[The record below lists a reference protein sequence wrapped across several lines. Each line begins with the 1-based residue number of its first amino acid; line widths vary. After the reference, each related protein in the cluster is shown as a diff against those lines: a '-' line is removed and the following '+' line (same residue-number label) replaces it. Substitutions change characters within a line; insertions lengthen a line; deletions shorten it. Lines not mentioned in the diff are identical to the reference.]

1 MLIGVHGA
9 RDCVRRKYLRP
20 SSMSNATN
28 RAGTGQLI
36 GVRMQPDELAA
47 IDCYRRDLPGVPSR
61 PEAMRRLCVQALDP
75 RADNS
80 AAPALRPLR
89 EIVRDFFDADP
100 SRVGIFLRGRDEDTT
115 PAEAVEIS
123 FSPEDDTSFSILQRA
138 ARDVLEAYRRFA
150 KAGDPAARELC
161 ARMHTILDDKAIADQ
176 DQYLTTFA
184 KGSRRGRQ
192 R

>member
-1 MLIGVHGA
+1 MLIGAHGA
-9 RDCVRRKYLRP
+9 RDCVRRKHLRP
-20 SSMSNATN
+20 RSMSDAAN

-89 EIVRDFFDADP
+89 EIVQDFFDADP

-138 ARDVLEAYRRFA
+138 ARDVLEAYQRFA